1 MHNNP
6 NTIKWAALWVIFAAQ
21 SQTILFCFR
30 VGLRLKNLFW
40 SDGLVELNALQK
52 SLEIVVKSVWI
63 TSWLWCATFIK
74 TTQDTGGPVP
84 EGGHGEVAVVVVAGD
99 GGLVWS
105 TVERSSEDKNQYL
118 QGWMKIP
125 SASKLGVWRS
135 LAVFLLCYFLP
146 WVPFISCQN
155 PSFTVLIL
163 QLFIIKI
170 ENGGNHPRMDRMQL
184 GMWHAAH
191 DCAPSPFSEL
201 YPFLFFLPH

>member
-1 MHNNP
+1 
-6 NTIKWAALWVIFAAQ
+6 
-21 SQTILFCFR
+21 
-30 VGLRLKNLFW
+30 
-40 SDGLVELNALQK
+40 
-52 SLEIVVKSVWI
+52 
-63 TSWLWCATFIK
+63 
-74 TTQDTGGPVP
+74 
-84 EGGHGEVAVVVVAGD
+84 
-99 GGLVWS
+99 
-105 TVERSSEDKNQYL
+105 
-118 QGWMKIP
+118 MKIP

-201 YPFLFFLPH
+201 YPFLFFFTSSAPMCMGVSVCVCACSLLMHWCPSQYCCYLELINDGQLHLALPQSLSAPGYSLCCVLM